1 MFQDFFNVGGTG
13 YQNIST
19 FYEIYGIFLTI
30 GFRI

>member
-1 MFQDFFNVGGTG
+1 MFQDFFNVGD

-19 FYEIYGIFLTI
+19 FYEIYGMFLAI